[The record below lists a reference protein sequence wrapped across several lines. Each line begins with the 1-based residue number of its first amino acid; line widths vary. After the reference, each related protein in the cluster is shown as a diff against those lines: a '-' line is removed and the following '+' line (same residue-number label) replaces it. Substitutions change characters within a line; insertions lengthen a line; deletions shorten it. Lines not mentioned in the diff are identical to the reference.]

1 VTGESS
7 SGPVSGSLADLFEL
21 ELYGEGMEKRYRRLR
36 PEIEAMPWGTLDTR
50 AFPDSVVVAARRAW
64 TGAAFQE
71 HRTGAACALTLKA
84 LIEARAP
91 LDLIAVACRFPLDE
105 MAHVEM
111 CARLAMELGGG
122 SELRY
127 DPRELIYE
135 PPRTLSPLLYA
146 SELVVHNFCVG
157 EALSIPLLRGAW
169 KAAEQPLIRAVLGR
183 VVRDEALH
191 GGFGWA
197 YLSWA
202 APQHSTDEL
211 SHLAKLAA
219 RSIRGILRNW
229 DYLKRERAA
238 GLARAH
244 SLGWMQ
250 TRDYLSLAAQALS
263 GKVLTPLARYGID
276 PLPFLAGEL
285 EALEPAAGAMPKDDA
300 VEARGSA
307 REPNLAGAITW
318 AAWRRRTR
326 AA

>member
-1 VTGESS
+1 VASA
-7 SGPVSGSLADLFEL
+7 PLADLFEL
-21 ELYGEGMEKRYRRLR
+21 ELYGEGMEKRYRKLR
-36 PEIEAMPWGTLDTR
+36 PEIEALPWGTLDTR
-50 AFPDSVVVAARRAW
+50 GFPEEVVIAARRAW

-111 CARLAMELGGG
+111 CARLSMELGGG

-127 DPRELIYE
+127 DPKRLVYE
-135 PPRTLSPLLYA
+135 PPSELSPLMRA

-169 KAAEQPLIRAVLGR
+169 KAAEQPLIRAVLSR

-202 APQHSTDEL
+202 APAHTPGEIAEL
-211 SHLAKLAA
+211 GKLAA

-229 DYLKRERAA
+229 DYLKEERAA
-238 GLARAH
+238 GKVRAH
-244 SLGWMQ
+244 TLGWMQ
-250 TRDYLSLAAQALS
+250 TRDYLSLAASSLRA
-263 GKVLTPLARYGID
+263 KVLVPLARYGID

-285 EALEPAAGAMPKDDA
+285 EALDPSSGALPNDDGPPLLTRGPARFDA
-300 VEARGSA
+300 C
-307 REPNLAGAITW
+307 
-318 AAWRRRTR
+318 
-326 AA
+326 